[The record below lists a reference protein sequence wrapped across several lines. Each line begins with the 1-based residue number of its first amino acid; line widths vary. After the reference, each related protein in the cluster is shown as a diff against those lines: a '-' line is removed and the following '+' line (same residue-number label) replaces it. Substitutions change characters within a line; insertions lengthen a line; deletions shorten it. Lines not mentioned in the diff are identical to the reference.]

1 MHFQRL
7 VPERFITNDFS
18 RLAPECFLFKAFP
31 SLIRER
37 FIASDFPSLALKQFF
52 TNDFPR
58 MVPKRFISSQNVS
71 QGFITSDFPRLVLE
85 RFFANNFRARRQKG
99 VLIIYSLACLQNVFS
114 LVSYWF
120 GGKKRFLI
128 NYFSGLVPKRIQAC
142 DSCAWCKNASLLNTP
157 AFSART
163 FPQ

>member
-1 MHFQRL
+1 MHFPRL
-7 VPERFITNDFS
+7 VPERFTTNDFS
-18 RLAPECFLFKAFP
+18 RLAPKCFLFKAFP

-37 FIASDFPSLALKQFF
+37 FIASDFPCLALKQFF

-58 MVPKRFISSQNVS
+58 MVPKRFISSQCVS

-99 VLIIYSLACLQNVFS
+99 VLIIYSLACLQNVSS

-120 GGKKRFLI
+120 AR
-128 NYFSGLVPKRIQAC
+128 N
-142 DSCAWCKNASLLNTP
+142 
-157 AFSART
+157 AFSLTTSRA
-163 FPQ
+163 